1 MLQVKYSA
9 AALLQYLSR
18 LSNDK
23 HATEVFSEVVLQIL
37 RDHRRVDRVTLPMFK
52 MLDQLLA
59 NGCFEILVDGEY
71 VLVAKHFR

>member
-18 LSNDK
+18 LSNDRR
-23 HATEVFSEVVLQIL
+23 ATEVFSEVVLQIL
-37 RDHRRVDRVTLPMFK
+37 RDHRKVDRVTLPMFK

-59 NGCFEILVDGEY
+59 NGCFEILMDGEY
-71 VLVAKHFR
+71 VLLARPFR